1 MQPRT
6 RRHREILDFIN
17 DYTERKGYKPSYQLI
32 ARHLGIAS
40 KSAVAKHVEAL
51 EKLGI
56 LQRRREDGSFGLEI
70 RPPSAVLQAVCE
82 INWLEIS
89 QGAASDGGFREE
101 WELNPVFVPR
111 FLLGYLEPERVR
123 LFRATNDAMLGDH
136 ICEGD
141 IALIEKRAFAR
152 DGAIV
157 VADIGSRV
165 AFKRYYRAGASVEL
179 RPSNEKYE
187 TIRLSADKVEVLG
200 LFRGL
205 IRPLF

>member
-6 RRHREILDFIN
+6 RRQREILDFIN
-17 DYTERKGYKPSYQLI
+17 DYTERKGYQPSYQLI

-51 EKLGI
+51 ERLGI

-82 INWLEIS
+82 IGWLEIS
-89 QGAASDGGFREE
+89 AKADEGFRED
-101 WELNPVFVPR
+101 WELNPIFVPR
-111 FLLGYLEPERVR
+111 FLLGYLEPERAR
-123 LFRATNDAMLGDH
+123 LFRVPNNAMLGDH
-136 ICEGD
+136 ICAGD
-141 IALIEKRAFAR
+141 IALIEKRSFAR
-152 DGAIV
+152 DGSIV
-157 VADIGSRV
+157 AADIGSR
-165 AFKRYYRAGASVEL
+165 AALKRYYRAGATVEL

-187 TIRLSADKVEVLG
+187 TIRLAADKVEVLG

-205 IRPLF
+205 IRPLL